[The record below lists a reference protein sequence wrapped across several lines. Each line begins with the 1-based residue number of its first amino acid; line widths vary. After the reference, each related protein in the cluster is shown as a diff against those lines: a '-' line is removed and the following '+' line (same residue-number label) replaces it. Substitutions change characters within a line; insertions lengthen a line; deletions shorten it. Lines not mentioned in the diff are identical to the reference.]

1 MKANE
6 MIEANDRILF
16 IGDSITDAFRRPE
29 EQNNAFQLGNGYAF
43 LVASRLL
50 FERPRDG
57 LQFFNR
63 GISGNGMSHLEARWD
78 ADCLALEPMLISI
91 LIGVNETLFHFNG
104 GESISTEAFAARYT
118 ALLQR
123 TRDALPNVRLMLLE
137 PFLLVCGE
145 VLPEWKDHMK
155 SCQEVV
161 RVCARNFE
169 ATFVP
174 LQDAFDVA
182 CQDAPPEYWAYDGI
196 HATAAGFELI
206 ARQWLSALK

>member
-1 MKANE
+1 
-6 MIEANDRILF
+6 MIQANDRILF

-29 EQNNAFQLGNGYAF
+29 ELNNAFQLGNGYAF
-43 LVASRLL
+43 LIASRLL

-63 GISGNGMSHLEARWD
+63 GICGHGLGHLEERWET
-78 ADCLALEPMLISI
+78 DCLALRPTLISI

-104 GESISTEAFAARYT
+104 GESIGTEVFAARYT

-123 TRDALPNVRLMLLE
+123 TRDALPNARLMLLE
-137 PFLLVCGE
+137 PFLLACGQ
-145 VLPEWKDHMK
+145 VQPEWKDHMK
-155 SCQEVV
+155 SRQEAV

-169 ATFVP
+169 TTFVP

-182 CQDAPPEYWAYDGI
+182 SQDAPPEYWAYDGI

-206 ARQWLSALK
+206 ARQWLAAQD

>member
-1 MKANE
+1 
-6 MIEANDRILF
+6 MIQANDRILF

-29 EQNNAFQLGNGYAF
+29 ELNNAFQLGNGYAF
-43 LVASRLL
+43 LIASRLL
-50 FERPRDG
+50 FERPRDS

-63 GISGNGMSHLEARWD
+63 GICGNGLAHLEERWET
-78 ADCLALEPMLISI
+78 DCLALEPTLISI
-91 LIGVNETLFHFNG
+91 LIGVNDTLLHFNG

-123 TRDALPNVRLMLLE
+123 TRDALPKARLMLLE
-137 PFLLVCGE
+137 PFLLACGE
-145 VLPEWKDHMK
+145 VEPEWKDHMK
-155 SCQEVV
+155 SRQEAV
-161 RVCARNFE
+161 RVCALNFE

-174 LQDAFDVA
+174 LQDAFDMA

-206 ARQWLSALK
+206 ARQWFAAKN